1 MRFLRCVHAEFLLV
15 FPRLT
20 RTRLGLALLAL
31 GVSLLWLRTH
41 GLEPLTLVLQ
51 AGALGSIVGTAGI
64 AGHAA
69 DRATLST
76 SLTHPTT
83 ALAIAAGRW
92 VAIVVP
98 AAALTLVCT
107 AALAG
112 TPRVFAAGL
121 FAAAAVGSCALAVV
135 MPLGNGA
142 AVMLFLFMG
151 VAGTVDPERLVD
163 LAQPGLLRLAA
174 ASTLELGPALWHYR
188 DIAGGDIGAALHAT
202 AWTGLGVLLAA
213 AFIGWRHR

>member
-76 SLTHPTT
+76 SITHPTT

-107 AALAG
+107 AALAW

-121 FAAAAVGSCALAVV
+121 FASAAVRS
-135 MPLGNGA
+135 
-142 AVMLFLFMG
+142 
-151 VAGTVDPERLVD
+151 
-163 LAQPGLLRLAA
+163 
-174 ASTLELGPALWHYR
+174 
-188 DIAGGDIGAALHAT
+188 
-202 AWTGLGVLLAA
+202 
-213 AFIGWRHR
+213 